1 MRRDEVE
8 RYLRELAEELSAR
21 GREGEI
27 LLVGGAAMLLSIGN
41 REATRDLAA
50 YLGENPSDIRE
61 AARAVAARH
70 ELPEDWLNDAVKGF
84 FFGTPPQELWAEYP
98 GLRVFVAKPEYVLA
112 MKAVAGRPQDVQDLV
127 ALIQR
132 LGLSSA
138 RQALDIVERYVPEGA
153 LTPRVRYLLEDLF
166 ESSGG

>member
-1 MRRDEVE
+1 
-8 RYLRELAEELSAR
+8 
-21 GREGEI
+21 
-27 LLVGGAAMLLSIGN
+27 
-41 REATRDLAA
+41 
-50 YLGENPSDIRE
+50 
-61 AARAVAARH
+61 
-70 ELPEDWLNDAVKGF
+70 VKGF